1 MISNMKLSNEK
12 ILNTINVLGN
22 LNNAQLPIKV
32 AYAVSKNINKIE
44 SELKAYNTE
53 KAKLIDKYS
62 EKDEEGKVISN
73 EQGHVTIKNEHIE
86 DWNRDINELLSI
98 ENEIDIHKIQLND
111 LLNANYNISPAEL
124 TLIDFMI
131 ND

>member
-1 MISNMKLSNEK
+1 MKLSNEK

-98 ENEIDIHKIQLND
+98 ENEVDIHKIQLND

>member
-1 MISNMKLSNEK
+1 MKLSNEK

-53 KAKLIDKYS
+53 KAKLIEKYS

-98 ENEIDIHKIQLND
+98 ENDVDIHKIQLND
-111 LLNANYNISPAEL
+111 LLNTNYNISPAEL
-124 TLIDFMI
+124 SMIDFMI

>member
-1 MISNMKLSNEK
+1 MKLSNEK

-98 ENEIDIHKIQLND
+98 ENEVDIHMIQLND

>member
-1 MISNMKLSNEK
+1 MKLSNEK

-98 ENEIDIHKIQLND
+98 ENEVDIHKIQLND
-111 LLNANYNISPAEL
+111 LLNANYNISPTEL

>member
-1 MISNMKLSNEK
+1 MKLSNEK

-98 ENEIDIHKIQLND
+98 ENEVDIHNIQLND

>member
-1 MISNMKLSNEK
+1 MKLSNEK

-98 ENEIDIHKIQLND
+98 ENEVDIHKIQLND

-124 TLIDFMI
+124 SMIDFMI